1 MRTSWWHTWFE
12 GRVAGDAEALQVLL
26 TRICRQEAALAFH
39 LADRARAVRFAPHRL
54 SLEGLAERER
64 QNAHAM
70 AREIG
75 GGATQ
80 TAATCPA
87 RRPGTLTA
95 TKLIQDLVAVED
107 LYTLYRQARWLTP
120 DTILRDT
127 LEGMAA
133 DEDRSSQTIR
143 RILGTMDSYVTD
155 RPSQG
160 GCAGHSAVTVPHW
173 GIPQTGTGPVRR
185 HPKREYAAWQRNRN
199 NPRKRPVGASSAAR
213 TR

>member
-1 MRTSWWHTWFE
+1 MRRAWWHQWFG
-12 GRVAGDAEALQVLL
+12 GRAADNAEALQVLL
-26 TRICRQEAALAFH
+26 TRACRQETALAFH

-54 SLEGLAERER
+54 SLEGLAEREL

-75 GGATQ
+75 GGATL
-80 TAATCPA
+80 TAATCPT

-95 TKLIQDLVAVED
+95 TKLIQDLAEVED

-120 DTILRDT
+120 DKILRDT

-133 DEDRSSQTIR
+133 EEDRSSQTIR

-155 RPSQG
+155 R
-160 GCAGHSAVTVPHW
+160 
-173 GIPQTGTGPVRR
+173 
-185 HPKREYAAWQRNRN
+185 
-199 NPRKRPVGASSAAR
+199 AS
-213 TR
+213 

>member
-1 MRTSWWHTWFE
+1 MRMSWWQQWFE

-26 TRICRQEAALAFH
+26 TGICRQETALAFH

-64 QNAHAM
+64 RNAHAM

-75 GGATQ
+75 DGATRM
-80 TAATCPA
+80 AAACPA

-95 TKLIQDLVAVED
+95 TKLIQDLAEVED

-120 DTILRDT
+120 DTILRDA
-127 LEGMAA
+127 LEGMAEE
-133 DEDRSSQTIR
+133 EDRSSQTIR

-155 RPSQG
+155 RPS
-160 GCAGHSAVTVPHW
+160 
-173 GIPQTGTGPVRR
+173 
-185 HPKREYAAWQRNRN
+185 
-199 NPRKRPVGASSAAR
+199 
-213 TR
+213 